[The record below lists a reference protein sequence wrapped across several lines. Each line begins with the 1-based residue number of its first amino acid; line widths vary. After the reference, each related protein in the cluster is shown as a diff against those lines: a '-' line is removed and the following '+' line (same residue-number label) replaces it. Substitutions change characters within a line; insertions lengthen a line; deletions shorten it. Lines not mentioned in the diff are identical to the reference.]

1 MEFSSDK
8 QIKSLSLSPDNIMLA
23 VIGEDGTTE
32 LWRLGEFDELLSKGC
47 DRVRD
52 YLKNNSNVNESD
64 RHLCDDVPK

>member
-1 MEFSSDK
+1 
-8 QIKSLSLSPDNIMLA
+8 MLA
-23 VIGEDGTTE
+23 TIGEDGTTK
-32 LWRLGEFDELLSKGC
+32 LWEIGNLDELLAKGC